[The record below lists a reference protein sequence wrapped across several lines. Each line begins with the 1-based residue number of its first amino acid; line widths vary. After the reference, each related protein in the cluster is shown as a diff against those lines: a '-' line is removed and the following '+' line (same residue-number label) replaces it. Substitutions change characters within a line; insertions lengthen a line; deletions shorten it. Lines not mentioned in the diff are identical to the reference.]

1 MVSISLFV
9 ELLRTRPLTLFWTM
23 AALQLVLWTLV
34 PLLFYS
40 APPGQL
46 PLVLAIGHD
55 FQLGTDF
62 GPPLAFW
69 LAEIVF
75 RILGMFGVY
84 LLSQICIVVTF
95 WAVLAL
101 GRAVVG
107 EIHAVMAVLLMAG
120 VAVFSVPTPEFG
132 PAILATPLWAMLLL
146 HYWRAAKGGD
156 VRYWLAAGLDAGLLL
171 LTTYAGLVLIGL
183 VVLFLLSSKVGRRH
197 LETVG
202 PWIAGLVTIVV
213 LFPYLIWLDLGGGT
227 TMISLADVVQN
238 LRTWGWLVVALI
250 VSHAGLG
257 LLVVLGRGYFIPS
270 RSKPPEVQREPVDP
284 GARVFVYFF
293 ALAPVVAMGLF
304 SLISHR
310 PENFMAAP
318 LAAMSGLAVI
328 VAAGDRIRIE
338 HQYVIGYAWAAL
350 VFLPPLLVALA
361 VMVQPWTFAIDLRV
375 GRPAQDIG
383 QFFAES
389 FQRRTGKPLEIV
401 AGDLPTAAL
410 ISMTAQ
416 SRPSLYLES
425 APEYLPKVT
434 RREIEEKGAVVVW
447 PTADAT
453 GRPPAEILR
462 QFPNLVA
469 EVPHAF
475 TRRFQGRMPSMRLG
489 WSMIRPRQPGAAPD
503 VQAQPEPLP
512 LQPIP
517 LPPPELPDTPVQ
529 QAPPAQET
537 LPQAQQPQLPLPPA
551 AAPPRQPRSTRP
563 ALERQHQP
571 Q

>member
-23 AALQLVLWTLV
+23 AGLQVVLWTLV

-69 LAEIVF
+69 LAELAY
-75 RILGMFGVY
+75 RAAGMFGVY

-95 WAVLAL
+95 WAVLSL
-101 GRAVVG
+101 GRHVVG

-132 PAILATPLWAMLLL
+132 PAILATPLWAMLLF
-146 HYWRAAKGGD
+146 HYWRAAHRGD
-156 VRYWLAAGLDAGLLL
+156 FIYWLAVGVDGGLLL
-171 LTTYAGLVLIGL
+171 LTTYGGLILLGL
-183 VVLFLLSSKVGRRH
+183 VVLFMLSSKVGRSH

-202 PWIAGLVTIVV
+202 PWVAGLVVV
-213 LFPYLIWLDLGGGT
+213 VILFPYLIWLDLGGGT
-227 TMISLADVVQN
+227 QMIGLAEVIQN
-238 LRTWGWLVVALI
+238 LRTWGWLVLALI
-250 VSHAGLG
+250 VGHVGLVI
-257 LLVVLGRGYFIPS
+257 LIVLGRGYFFAS
-270 RSKPPEVQREPVDP
+270 RSKPPEVLREPLDP

-293 ALAPVVAMGLF
+293 ALAPIAAMALF

-318 LAAMSGLAVI
+318 LAVMSGLAVV
-328 VAAGDRIRIE
+328 VAGGDRIRIE
-338 HQYVIGYAWAAL
+338 HQYIIGYAWAAL
-350 VFLPPLLVALA
+350 MILPAALVALA
-361 VMVQPWTFAIDLRV
+361 IVIQPWIFAIDLRV

-383 QFFAES
+383 QFFADS
-389 FQRRTGKPLEIV
+389 FLRRTGRHIEIV
-401 AGDLPTAAL
+401 AGDLPIAAL
-410 ISMTAQ
+410 ISLTAP

-434 RREIEEKGAVVVW
+434 RRDIEEKGAIVVW
-447 PTADAT
+447 TSVDTA
-453 GRPPAEILR
+453 GRPPPEILR
-462 QFPNLVA
+462 QFPDIVA
-469 EVPHAF
+469 EVPQTF
-475 TRRFQGRMPSMRLG
+475 TRRFQGRMPLMRLG
-489 WSMIRPRQPGAAPD
+489 WGMIRPYVPGVVPELPVPIAP
-503 VQAQPEPLP
+503 P
-512 LQPIP
+512 QPIP
-517 LPPPELPDTPVQ
+517 PPPPEPQWQMPQ
-529 QAPPAQET
+529 FPQAP
-537 LPQAQQPQLPLPPA
+537 PQAQQPAAPGPAPASGPA
-551 AAPPRQPRSTRP
+551 AREPSPRQRTVPQ
-563 ALERQHQP
+563 LESHAP